1 MCCGKDVCSTGL
13 QTQPEECLLRAV
25 LPHQERVVR
34 VIDGQ
39 SHCTLRVGL
48 NDWRLKE
55 KKCNHLHLL
64 LKSQKEFDEK
74 DMFQK
79 L

>member
-1 MCCGKDVCSTGL
+1 MA
-13 QTQPEECLLRAV
+13 RAT
-25 LPHQERVVR
+25 
-34 VIDGQ
+34 DGQ
-39 SHCTLRVGL
+39 GYYALRLGL
-48 NDWRLKE
+48 KTGDSKE

-64 LKSQKEFDEK
+64 LKNQKECDEK

>member
-1 MCCGKDVCSTGL
+1 M
-13 QTQPEECLLRAV
+13 
-25 LPHQERVVR
+25 VR
-34 VIDGQ
+34 VTDGQ
-39 SHCTLRVGL
+39 SHCALRVGL
-48 NDWRLKE
+48 NNWRVKE

-74 DMFQK
+74 DMFQT